1 MRNVT
6 SMNECFRERVAGL
19 PLSRRIGIVR
29 AILSF
34 TAILGFFLQCNVAG
48 SAPRDVEY
56 AVYRCIDQHR
66 NPTVRLGP
74 GTIVRVYHCDG
85 RIAGLVKLILNLDT
99 EDVLRR
105 RFQNYV
111 QSVLKCD
118 DYRNYCT
125 VTVTQSR

>member
-1 MRNVT
+1 M
-6 SMNECFRERVAGL
+6 G
-19 PLSRRIGIVR
+19 R
-29 AILSF
+29 AILSLA
-34 TAILGFFLQCNVAG
+34 AILGFFLQSNVAG

-56 AVYRCIDQHR
+56 AIYRCIDQHR
-66 NPTVRLGP
+66 NPTVTLGP
-74 GTIVRVYHCDG
+74 GTIVRIYTCDG

-105 RFQNYV
+105 RFRNYV
-111 QSVLKCD
+111 QSALKCD